1 MYHRATWRERPQYHW
16 IAAILGHMRSTSR
29 GTGESTYNDYAHMH
43 GTRTDQTACAYDG
56 EPLASAAAAMGP
68 LGSRRASA
76 HFGNDV
82 HDDRQLLDD
91 GVLRLLAKLPV
102 QLR

>member
-1 MYHRATWRERPQYHW
+1 MKNVSPCDLARAPPIPW

-43 GTRTDQTACAYDG
+43 GTRTDQTACAYGG

-68 LGSRRASA
+68 LGSR
-76 HFGNDV
+76 
-82 HDDRQLLDD
+82 
-91 GVLRLLAKLPV
+91 
-102 QLR
+102 